1 MSPLFKKHSALD
13 RKLKRIEKDISLVD
27 SEIKTLSR
35 FVERPDKSKLAGRQ
49 KQENRQA
56 EPENRPETREKPAAP
71 QKPAEAPKHAIPG
84 KKPEPPPQKDTNKVY
99 EERFADYLA
108 SSFQTVQ
115 ILRREKSIQRNKA
128 IVAWIIVL
136 LLAWL
141 LVNHFLL
148 P

>member
-13 RKLKRIEKDISLVD
+13 RKLKRIEKDLSLVD

-35 FVERPDKSKLAGRQ
+35 FVERPDKSKLAGRH
-49 KQENRQA
+49 KQENKQA
-56 EPENRPETREKPAAP
+56 EPENKPEIKEKPIA
-71 QKPAEAPKHAIPG
+71 QKPAETPKHAVPG
-84 KKPEPPPQKDTNKVY
+84 KKPEPPPQKDPSKIY

-128 IVAWIIVL
+128 IVAWIIVI

-141 LVNHFLL
+141 LVNHFL

>member
-13 RKLKRIEKDISLVD
+13 RKLKRIEKDLSLVD

-35 FVERPDKSKLAGRQ
+35 FVERPDKSKLAGSH
-49 KQENRQA
+49 KQENKQA
-56 EPENRPETREKPAAP
+56 EPENRPEIKGKPTA
-71 QKPAEAPKHAIPG
+71 QKPAEAPKHAVPG
-84 KKPEPPPQKDTNKVY
+84 KKPEPPPQKDPSKIY

-128 IVAWIIVL
+128 IVAWIIVI

-141 LVNHFLL
+141 LVNHFL